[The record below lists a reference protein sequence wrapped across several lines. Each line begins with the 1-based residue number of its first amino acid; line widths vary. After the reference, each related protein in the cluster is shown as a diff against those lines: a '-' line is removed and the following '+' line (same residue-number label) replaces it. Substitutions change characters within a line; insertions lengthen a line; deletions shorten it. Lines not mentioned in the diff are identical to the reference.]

1 MIKVQHE
8 KKKRTL
14 QTAADEFWERPRHQ
28 KENIPELE
36 PYMVVELLKAMPDG
50 KMMEV
55 YFSDG
60 K

>member
-1 MIKVQHE
+1 MQHE
-8 KKKRTL
+8 KRKRTYK
-14 QTAADEFWERPRHQ
+14 TAADEFWERPRRQ

-50 KMMEV
+50 QMMEV

>member
-1 MIKVQHE
+1 MQHE

>member
-1 MIKVQHE
+1 MKHE
-8 KKKRTL
+8 EKNREM
-14 QTAADEFWERPRHQ
+14 QAAAGKFWENPRPKGEH
-28 KENIPELE
+28 ILVLE
-36 PYMVVELLKAMPDG
+36 PYMVVELLRVMPDG

>member
-1 MIKVQHE
+1 MQHE
-8 KKKRTL
+8 KRKRTYK
-14 QTAADEFWERPRHQ
+14 TAADAFWERLRRQ